1 MCIPIDLNVPVLT
14 LDDVELGTA
23 REILCSCGQGDGSET
38 ISSMHAGASDD
49 LWLRATRPL
58 RPDLFI
64 PFADITE
71 TRSDGVFLRL
81 LASEA
86 ERRAW
91 DVAPGE
97 LPATRAM
104 AV

>member
-1 MCIPIDLNVPVLT
+1 MCIPIDLNVPVRT

-86 ERRAW
+86 EQRAW
-91 DVAPGE
+91 DVAPVV
-97 LPATRAM
+97 LPTTLAM
-104 AV
+104 AI